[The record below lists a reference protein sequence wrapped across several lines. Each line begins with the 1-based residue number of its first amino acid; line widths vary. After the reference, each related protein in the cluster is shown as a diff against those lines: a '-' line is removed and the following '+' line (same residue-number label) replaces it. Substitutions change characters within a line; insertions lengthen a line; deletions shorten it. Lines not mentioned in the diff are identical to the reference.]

1 MEIEENEI
9 TEKIEERLTAD
20 WVILQMDEEAWRK
33 LSEKERQ
40 ALIARVSNIFN
51 FIFLNVNQNS

>member
-9 TEKIEERLTAD
+9 TEEIEDRLTVD
-20 WVILQMDEEAWRK
+20 WVKLQMDEEAWRK

-51 FIFLNVNQNS
+51 FIFF

>member
-9 TEKIEERLTAD
+9 TEEIEERLTAD
-20 WVILQMDEEAWRK
+20 WVKVQMDEEAWRK

-40 ALIARVSNIFN
+40 ALIARVSNILTYITEIN
-51 FIFLNVNQNS
+51 NI